1 MDSGRIAAGLT
12 GPPPPALDRLPPPS
26 YPLSVPD
33 VTVYSTEPC
42 SFCRR
47 VKGLLDARGV
57 QYAEVNLAK
66 DPVGRA
72 ELAQR
77 TGMMSFPQVCI
88 DGELLGGFAELEA
101 AANSG
106 RLDELL
112 TA

>member
-1 MDSGRIAAGLT
+1 MATI
-12 GPPPPALDRLPPPS
+12 
-26 YPLSVPD
+26 
-33 VTVYSTEPC
+33 TVYSTDPC

-47 VKGLLDARGV
+47 VKGLLDARGM
-57 QYAEVNLAK
+57 QYTEVNLAK

-112 TA
+112 AA